1 MGRIFQRTLQ
11 SNREQR
17 NKKFIS
23 NTPEIIEPYILKCE
37 MEQDIKAN
45 KCSKSAGVDGLTSE
59 VIKAGD
65 VSNWLVR
72 IVDTVGE
79 VRIFPEDWQ

>member
-1 MGRIFQRTLQ
+1 
-11 SNREQR
+11 
-17 NKKFIS
+17 
-23 NTPEIIEPYILKCE
+23 

-72 IVDTVGE
+72 IVNTVGE